1 VNATTPFLI
10 NHRMH
15 QRGNRAR
22 ALMLLLFTIS
32 SRSRTPTRVGADRRG
47 LARDRSRAFHT
58 RNPLLPQPSRSI
70 VEPRVIVRKGQ
81 CEYRI
86 RRVTRYIMVIRSIM
100 LLYAARLTFREYCP
114 TCLDSRFLAI
124 SIAITDLVE

>member
-1 VNATTPFLI
+1 
-10 NHRMH
+10 MH

-58 RNPLLPQPSRSI
+58 RNPLLRSI

-100 LLYAARLTFREYCP
+100 LLYAARVTFREYCP

-124 SIAITDLVE
+124 SIAITDLVA